1 MGSLRIRILT
11 VPVDSCAKDLSS
23 RSCILRIRTARKLM
37 NRELSFFRKRL
48 FPGQN
53 FLIPVIL
60 RPDLVKL
67 LRITPCPNLFLS
79 FFFFQKCRI
88 PDFLFG
94 RRRNRLFFR
103 RSGRNASCRCF
114 LMDVLSGFLL
124 RNIRHC
130 VLHADIVHFFPG
142 RSVPGRMPVHSGKRF
157 IFRQIGVPHVLRR
170 FPSSFL
176 ILKTLSLSALPLKVL
191 IPCAALIIVRT
202 RSFLIGILFQIV
214 VLFELFR
221 MLLAVPLFL
230 FHSLQTVKA
239 RIHCLVPGKLQN
251 GSLRKN
257 IDTSHCSHQKD
268 QNGSKGLQKPVQN
281 KGNGSADDSASRSSL
296 QTSRI
301 DSCRIISGHSRKI
314 GSDQFGKNTDD
325 QEKAQNCQNLCR
337 NLGIP
342 LTHQHIIKIQA
353 KPQNRKNIGHHS
365 GQAEHQSGE
374 KAPYDSKIHEIAQE
388 KKNHQ
393 RKKRD

>member
-1 MGSLRIRILT
+1 
-11 VPVDSCAKDLSS
+11 
-23 RSCILRIRTARKLM
+23 M
-37 NRELSFFRKRL
+37 NRELSFFRKRP

-53 FLIPVIL
+53 FLVPVIL

-79 FFFFQKCRI
+79 LFFFQKCRI
-88 PDFLFG
+88 LHFLFR

-103 RSGRNASCRCF
+103 RNGRNVSCRCF
-114 LMDVLSGFLL
+114 LIFLIEVLSGFLL
-124 RNIRHC
+124 RNIRHR
-130 VLHADIVHFFPG
+130 VLLAGIVHFFPG
-142 RSVPGRMPVHSGKRF
+142 RSVLGRMSVHSGKRF
-157 IFRQIGVPHVLRR
+157 ILRQIGIPHVLRR

-230 FHSLQTVKA
+230 LHPLQAVKA
-239 RIHCLVPGKLQN
+239 RIHCLVPCKLQN
-251 GSLRKN
+251 GPLRKN

-268 QNGSKGLQKPVQN
+268 QNGSKALQKPVQN
-281 KGNGSADDSASRSSL
+281 KGNGSADDSPSRSSL
-296 QTSRI
+296 QASGI
-301 DSCRIISGHSRKI
+301 DSCRIISGYRRKI

-325 QEKAQNCQNLCR
+325 QEKAKNCQNLCH
-337 NLGIP
+337 NLGVP
-342 LTHQHIIKIQA
+342 LTHQHIIKVQT
-353 KPQNRKNIGHHS
+353 KPQNRKNISHHS

-374 KAPYDSKIHEIAQE
+374 KAPYNSKIHEIAQE

>member
-1 MGSLRIRILT
+1 
-11 VPVDSCAKDLSS
+11 
-23 RSCILRIRTARKLM
+23 
-37 NRELSFFRKRL
+37 
-48 FPGQN
+48 
-53 FLIPVIL
+53 
-60 RPDLVKL
+60 
-67 LRITPCPNLFLS
+67 
-79 FFFFQKCRI
+79 
-88 PDFLFG
+88 
-94 RRRNRLFFR
+94 
-103 RSGRNASCRCF
+103 
-114 LMDVLSGFLL
+114 
-124 RNIRHC
+124 
-130 VLHADIVHFFPG
+130 
-142 RSVPGRMPVHSGKRF
+142 
-157 IFRQIGVPHVLRR
+157 
-170 FPSSFL
+170 
-176 ILKTLSLSALPLKVL
+176 
-191 IPCAALIIVRT
+191 
-202 RSFLIGILFQIV
+202 
-214 VLFELFR
+214 

-337 NLGIP
+337 NLGVP

-374 KAPYDSKIHEIAQE
+374 KASYDSKIHEIAQE